1 MTTEAIQ
8 GSDGGRGLPDQTRI
22 GPYRVISQLGEGGMG
37 VVHLALD
44 PHGRA
49 VALKLLRPHVAHDR
63 DARARLARE
72 VDVLRRIEDPRVA
85 TVIDADLDGERPFLV
100 TRYVPGPPLDE
111 VVRDHGPVQGE
122 QLLQLGRGLAEALD
136 AIHSADVIHRDLKP
150 GNVLML
156 DDDPVLIDFG
166 IAHVADDV
174 RITMTGLVM
183 GTPGY
188 LSPEVVEGAPVTEA
202 TDWWGWAAT
211 LAFAASG
218 APPFG
223 RGPMDLVLSRVS
235 RGEADLSG
243 VDPRLAPLLHAALS
257 PVPRERPDID
267 EVLDA
272 LERYASGQPVTEAL
286 PEPVRGTQVLEQRPT
301 SRWERPEVAP
311 GAALPGAAA
320 GHTGEP
326 VAAPRF
332 QPPAQPTGQWYQGNV
347 DPQQQAWDEPADLVP
362 WGEDQEV
369 SDWQAA
375 WQGGPGEPDPR
386 IDRPQR
392 TGTLLAMLVAVVAAT
407 AVFPVVAGVVAV
419 LWSWAAR
426 TADRSVTSLVV
437 RRYHHGRRR
446 SDVPLAVVASP
457 WHVVVGA
464 VATMVS
470 ALLPLVVGV
479 CAVFSAALATVA
491 VVGGSPQPESA
502 LPLAVGGAL
511 AALMAWWGPGGSGLR
526 RGSRSIV
533 RGVSRG
539 PRATQVVVA
548 LSLVVAAGCALWSL
562 QHAGQPDWWPT
573 QSPTGLLPSG
583 VALR

>member
-8 GSDGGRGLPDQTRI
+8 GSDGGRGLPEQTRI
-22 GPYRVISQLGEGGMG
+22 GAYRVISELGEGGMG

-111 VVRDHGPVQGE
+111 VVRDGGPVRGE
-122 QLLQLGRGLAEALD
+122 QLLRLGRGLAEALD

-188 LSPEVVEGAPVTEA
+188 LSPEVVEGAPVTVA

-235 RGEADLSG
+235 RGEADLTG

-272 LERYASGQPVTEAL
+272 LERYATGRPVTQAL
-286 PEPVRGTQVLEQRPT
+286 PPPVRGTQVLEQRPT
-301 SRWERPEVAP
+301 AQWERAE
-311 GAALPGAAA
+311 GA
-320 GHTGEP
+320 
-326 VAAPRF
+326 
-332 QPPAQPTGQWYQGNV
+332 PPAGLLPAGSPAQDQGWFRRDVEPQP
-347 DPQQQAWDEPADLVP
+347 QAWTDRPGDQPEDLVP
-362 WGEDQEV
+362 WDGGEEV

-392 TGTLLAMLVAVVAAT
+392 TGTLVAMLVAVVALT
-407 AVFPVVAGVVAV
+407 AAFPVVAGAVAV

-437 RRYHHGRRR
+437 RRYHRGRRR
-446 SDVPLAVVASP
+446 SDVPLAVAASP
-457 WHVVVGA
+457 WHLVVGA
-464 VATMVS
+464 LATVAG
-470 ALLPLVVGV
+470 ALLPLVVGA

-491 VVGGSPQPESA
+491 VTGGSPQPDAA

-511 AALMAWWGPGGSGLR
+511 TTLMAWWGPGGSGLR

-539 PRATQVVVA
+539 PRAAQVLVA
-548 LSLVVAAGCALWSL
+548 VSLVVAAGCALWSL
-562 QHAGQPDWWPT
+562 QHAGQPDWWPA
-573 QSPTGLLPSG
+573 QSPSGLLPGG
-583 VALR
+583 VAVR